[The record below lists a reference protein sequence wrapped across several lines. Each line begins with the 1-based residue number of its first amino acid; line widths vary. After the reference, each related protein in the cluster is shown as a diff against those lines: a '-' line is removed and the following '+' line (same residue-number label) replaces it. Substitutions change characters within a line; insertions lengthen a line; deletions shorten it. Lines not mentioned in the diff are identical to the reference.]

1 MRKKELEARLQGAR
15 HFADRYKDLYKSE
28 LRESNSAQELVDDLL
43 LLLDATREGLFGLRM
58 RAEAKRYVQNHEA
71 MFALAG
77 ERKAE
82 EHDDR

>member
-15 HFADRYKDLYKSE
+15 HAAARYKDLYKIE
-28 LRESNSAQELVDDLL
+28 LKAGGSFRELVDDLL
-43 LLLDATREGLFGLRM
+43 FLLDATRGDIPALRKQ
-58 RAEAKRYVQNHEA
+58 AKAKRYVQNHEA

-82 EHDDR
+82 EHDEG